1 MIIKLVGEGEDLARL
16 EALVNVSLTELG
28 LAELVTLETTADPA
42 YKMELGIT
50 QNPAL
55 CIEES
60 SIDFKDM
67 IFEGVVP
74 EKSELTSMFVSILG
88 TSDSESGGGCSTG
101 GSCGSCSSGGCGSE
115 SGEVAEESS
124 CCDSDH
130 GHDHDHGH
138 SH

>member
-1 MIIKLVGEGEDLARL
+1 MLIKLVGQGAEL
-16 EALVNVSLTELG
+16 EALTLLVNESLLELG
-28 LAELVTLETTADPA
+28 LKDLVNVETTTDEA

-74 EKSELTSMFVSILG
+74 EKAELNSMFVSIL
-88 TSDSESGGGCSTG
+88 
-101 GSCGSCSSGGCGSE
+101 
-115 SGEVAEESS
+115 
-124 CCDSDH
+124 
-130 GHDHDHGH
+130 
-138 SH
+138 

>member
-1 MIIKLVGEGEDLARL
+1 MIIKLVGEGADLARL
-16 EALVNVSLTELG
+16 EELVNVSLTELG
-28 LAELVTLETTADPA
+28 LTELVTLETTADPA

-88 TSDSESGGGCSTG
+88 TSDSEGGGGCSTG
-101 GSCGSCSSGGCGSE
+101 GSCGSCSTGGCGSE
-115 SGEVAEESS
+115 SDSVVAEESS
-124 CCDSDH
+124 CST
-130 GHDHDHGH
+130 GHDHNHDHGH

>member
-1 MIIKLVGEGEDLARL
+1 MLIKLVGQGTELASL
-16 EALVNVSLTELG
+16 TTLVNESLAELG
-28 LAELVTLETTADPA
+28 LNELVSVEISTDEA

-74 EKSELTSMFVSILG
+74 EKAELNSMFVSILG
-88 TSDSESGGGCSTG
+88 
-101 GSCGSCSSGGCGSE
+101 
-115 SGEVAEESS
+115 EETKGWWSWRPK
-124 CCDSDH
+124 
-130 GHDHDHGH
+130 
-138 SH
+138 

>member
-1 MIIKLVGEGEDLARL
+1 MLIKLVGQGAEL
-16 EALVNVSLTELG
+16 EALTSLVNESLVELG
-28 LAELVTLETTADPA
+28 LKDLVNVETTTDEA

-74 EKSELTSMFVSILG
+74 EKAELNSMFVSIL
-88 TSDSESGGGCSTG
+88 
-101 GSCGSCSSGGCGSE
+101 
-115 SGEVAEESS
+115 
-124 CCDSDH
+124 
-130 GHDHDHGH
+130 
-138 SH
+138 

>member
-1 MIIKLVGEGEDLARL
+1 MIIKLVGEGL
-16 EALVNVSLTELG
+16 ELTQLQDLVNVSLTELG
-28 LAELVTLETTADPA
+28 LLDLVTLETTADPA

-88 TSDSESGGGCSTG
+88 SSESEEGGGCSTG
-101 GSCGSCSSGGCGSE
+101 GSCGSCSTGGCS
-115 SGEVAEESS
+115 
-124 CCDSDH
+124 
-130 GHDHDHGH
+130 
-138 SH
+138 

>member
-1 MIIKLVGEGEDLARL
+1 MLIKLVGQGTEL
-16 EALVNVSLTELG
+16 EALTLLVNESLLELG
-28 LAELVTLETTADPA
+28 LKDLVNVETTTDEA

-74 EKSELTSMFVSILG
+74 EKAELNSMFVSIL
-88 TSDSESGGGCSTG
+88 
-101 GSCGSCSSGGCGSE
+101 
-115 SGEVAEESS
+115 
-124 CCDSDH
+124 
-130 GHDHDHGH
+130 
-138 SH
+138 

>member
-1 MIIKLVGEGEDLARL
+1 MLIKLVGQGAEL
-16 EALVNVSLTELG
+16 EALTLLVNESLLELG
-28 LAELVTLETTADPA
+28 LKDLVSVETTTDEA

-74 EKSELTSMFVSILG
+74 EKAELNSMFVSIL
-88 TSDSESGGGCSTG
+88 
-101 GSCGSCSSGGCGSE
+101 
-115 SGEVAEESS
+115 
-124 CCDSDH
+124 
-130 GHDHDHGH
+130 
-138 SH
+138 